1 MTRRDVRVRG
11 EPRRELD
18 IERFARA
25 LLALAVVL
33 QPESNA
39 AAASE
44 TGPAEPSETPPME
57 ATS

>member
-18 IERFARA
+18 VERFARA

-33 QPESNA
+33 QPDTNA
-39 AAASE
+39 ATKTE
-44 TGPAEPSETPPME
+44 TESPEPAETPPVE
-57 ATS
+57 AAS

>member
-33 QPESNA
+33 QPEASA
-39 AAASE
+39 ATETE
-44 TGPAEPSETPPME
+44 TGPAELSEAPPME
-57 ATS
+57 AAS